1 MWLFVVVTTM
11 YPFRESTITTF
22 CSLLWR
28 RLTLET
34 SAQNLFTEANLHA
47 SINSVDKNQI
57 IFSYF
62 LTDAVPQ
69 FLQKLTP
76 FILYHIEQIRP
87 NRLCRGKSCE
97 SQNLLD
103 TIFGDDGSNSTI
115 FFSSLRRRF

>member
-1 MWLFVVVTTM
+1 MVNGGGRSFVVVTTM

-28 RLTLET
+28 GLTLET

-57 IFSYF
+57 KFSYF
-62 LTDAVPQ
+62 LIDAAPQ

-76 FILYHIEQIRP
+76 FILYHID
-87 NRLCRGKSCE
+87 KSYLTGYAVENHVRAKTC
-97 SQNLLD
+97 
-103 TIFGDDGSNSTI
+103 
-115 FFSSLRRRF
+115 